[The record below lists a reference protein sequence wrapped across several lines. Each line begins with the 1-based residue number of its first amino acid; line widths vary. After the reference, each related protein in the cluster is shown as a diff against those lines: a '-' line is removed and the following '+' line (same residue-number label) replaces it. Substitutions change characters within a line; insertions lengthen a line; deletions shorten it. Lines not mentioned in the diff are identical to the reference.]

1 MSDFHEVRL
10 STKISYGATGGP
22 RRKTEIVELN
32 SGFEERNTPWSQAR
46 RTYDIAFGIRNTDD
60 VYDVMAF
67 FEAREGALYG
77 FRYKDWSD
85 WKSTKPLPENI
96 VAFDDQVIGTGDASE
111 TQFQLIKTYE
121 DTANSITRTI
131 SKPVQ
136 STVKIGLA
144 GVEQLSGWVV
154 DTETGIVTFSSA
166 PGSGVSIT
174 AGYEFDV
181 PVRFAQDELMINLR
195 NFEKGEIPGINL
207 LEVRV

>member
-1 MSDFHEVRL
+1 MSDFHEVRI

-60 VYDVMAF
+60 VYDVLAF
-67 FEAREGALYG
+67 FESREGALYG

-96 VAFDDQVIGTGDASE
+96 IAHTDQTIGAGDATA
-111 TQFQLIKTYE
+111 TQFQLIKTYS
-121 DTANSITRTI
+121 DVANAVTRVI

-136 STVKIGLA
+136 SSVKIGLD
-144 GVEQLSGWVV
+144 GVEQLTGWVV
-154 DTETGIVTFSSA
+154 DTLTGIVTFSSA

-181 PVRFAQDELMINLR
+181 PVRFAQDELMINLK
-195 NFEKGEIPGINL
+195 NFEKGEVPNINL